1 MPKNKNV
8 KKVSSGKRGIEDKL
22 KAEQILQSFKGGEAE
37 LEEKKT
43 ELIKAKEN
51 YHRLCREFIDLWSKT
66 RRAQR
71 GAL

>member
-1 MPKNKNV
+1 MARNKNV
-8 KKVSSGKRGIEDKL
+8 KRSSSGKRGIKDKL
-22 KAEQILQSFKGGEAE
+22 KAEQILQSLKGGEAE

>member
-1 MPKNKNV
+1 MAKNRNV
-8 KKVSSGKRGIEDKL
+8 RKGFSGKRGIEDKL

-71 GAL
+71 VAL